1 MKEIFDLFRNV
12 LAPESSWG
20 TFTRKVLGV
29 LLCLSVGA
37 YGWNLYNRTKPK
49 QGGERPVSV
58 VISTSNSR
66 EKAVRDLLNA
76 ILRSDPNIKSIWVY
90 SWPDARQL
98 IPVMTI
104 GDNTDPLPGGSFV
117 RGDEEAL
124 GSFLFGEC
132 YSLRRQ
138 TVNTTCPISG
148 FEDSWGIIYVR
159 YADGTSQEHVTSRL
173 GIIEAASRRVGLI
186 LYSNASHLGNL
197 RD

>member
-29 LLCLSVGA
+29 MLCISVGA
-37 YGWNLYNRTKPK
+37 YGWNLYNRTKPT
-49 QGGERPVSV
+49 QGEQPVSV
-58 VISTSNSR
+58 VISRSDSR
-66 EKAVRDLLNA
+66 EKQVRELLNS

-98 IPVMTI
+98 IPVMSV
-104 GDNTDPLPGGSFV
+104 GDNMNPLPGGSFV

-124 GSFLFGEC
+124 GTFLFGEC
-132 YSLRRQ
+132 YQLRRQ
-138 TVNTTCPISG
+138 STNTTCPING
-148 FEDSWGIIYVR
+148 FEDSWGIIFVR
-159 YADGTSQEHVTSRL
+159 YSNETPLSHVNERL
-173 GIIEAASRRVGLI
+173 GIIDAASRRVGLI
-186 LYSNASHLGNL
+186 LYSNVSHLGNL